1 MHAQL
6 YTFALEAEHELVSL
20 RAIVQGPE
28 TLIRAERMET
38 AGADPVAAEIDRSRI
53 FVDGA
58 WHEARLFDRS
68 RLRPGNL
75 VPGPAVISQMDTTTL
90 ILPGHTGEVDTVGN
104 ILIRP
109 NS

>member
-1 MHAQL
+1 M
-6 YTFALEAEHELVSL
+6 EAGQ
-20 RAIVQGPE
+20 VQAEGRV
-28 TLIRAERMET
+28 IRALPLITHVGGTLSPKT
-38 AGADPVAAEIDRSRI
+38 ARCRSL
-53 FVDGA
+53 VDGA